1 MASQMG
7 CNRLSREQIEAR
19 TNFPCVGSRICLNS
33 ASPTGEKYEPFPTP
47 LQKAAAA
54 PPTTPQHPLYN
65 PRTGFVDDTAPS
77 PRGNSALGANMA
89 YNLTASA
96 IPSLIHSH
104 VPESLRP
111 FVTLSYPITDP
122 LAHPSAQTLYDKGP
136 QDAYFVVFWA
146 IAFTVL
152 REVCMKGLFSPFM
165 RICLRS
171 PPKIKGQEREYAKAR
186 KKREHI
192 VTRFAEQGWSW
203 LYCSVYWTFGVVS
216 IDSRH

>member
-1 MASQMG
+1 M
-7 CNRLSREQIEAR
+7 
-19 TNFPCVGSRICLNS
+19 
-33 ASPTGEKYEPFPTP
+33 
-47 LQKAAAA
+47 
-54 PPTTPQHPLYN
+54 
-65 PRTGFVDDTAPS
+65 DDTAPS
-77 PRGNSALGANMA
+77 PRGNPAPGANMA

-216 IDSRH
+216 IDFRH

>member
-1 MASQMG
+1 
-7 CNRLSREQIEAR
+7 
-19 TNFPCVGSRICLNS
+19 
-33 ASPTGEKYEPFPTP
+33 
-47 LQKAAAA
+47 
-54 PPTTPQHPLYN
+54 
-65 PRTGFVDDTAPS
+65 
-77 PRGNSALGANMA
+77 MA
-89 YNLTASA
+89 YNLTASS

-104 VPESLRP
+104 VPQSLRP

-152 REVCMKGLFSPFM
+152 REVFMKGLFSPFM

-216 IDSRH
+216 IDFRRRRPGLFISLHRLSSVKTPLQHLPNSFGAHTRPSLSLHLPSFTISPSLVGGSTSCSLSTARSEEEIIGRCLDTTS